1 MPPIELGPLGPQA
14 ARGISAADPRPAHG
28 KPIEAKSGPGQPVAN
43 ATARSHAAANSAVM
57 RSAALDAGPPLV
69 DFERIAVIRH
79 AIERDNYPVIPM
91 RVADAMIAAGLLLRS
106 GK

>member
-28 KPIEAKSGPGQPVAN
+28 KPVAN